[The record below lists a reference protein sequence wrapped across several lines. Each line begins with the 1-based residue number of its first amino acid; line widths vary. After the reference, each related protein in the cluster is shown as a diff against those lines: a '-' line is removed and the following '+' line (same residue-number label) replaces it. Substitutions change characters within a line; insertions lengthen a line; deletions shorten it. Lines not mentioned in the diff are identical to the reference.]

1 MPDGCTILTSFTGA
15 VGLAG
20 SDFCES
26 SPHPAKTI
34 VNATT
39 NSVTNGIRFIGP
51 PLLEHN
57 YIQNIIT
64 FL

>member
-1 MPDGCTILTSFTGA
+1 MTSFTGA
-15 VGLAG
+15 SGLGG
-20 SDFCES
+20 SVFCES
-26 SPHPAKTI
+26 NPHPAKTTA
-34 VNATT
+34 NATT

>member
-1 MPDGCTILTSFTGA
+1 MPDGCTILTSFTGGTEL
-15 VGLAG
+15 VG
-20 SDFCES
+20 SVFCES
-26 SPHPAKTI
+26 TPQPATTI
-34 VNATT
+34 ANTKT

-64 FL
+64 FP

>member
-1 MPDGCTILTSFTGA
+1 MPDGCTILTSFTGGA
-15 VGLAG
+15 ELVG
-20 SDFCES
+20 SVFCES
-26 SPHPAKTI
+26 NPQPTTSIAK
-34 VNATT
+34 ATT

-51 PLLEHN
+51 PLSEHN